1 MRMNRLEF
9 SKYYR
14 DYIYKVDLNNIEF
27 KSYSYDELMEFLRIN
42 YYDNEFN
49 KSVFWCPD
57 GFITPFGMY
66 YLDFET
72 YSYDVSY
79 LLGLVDNS
87 KGGKTIAFCMVY
99 DDNYGLIDE
108 EDNKVGYIF
117 TVETNYFFRNK
128 GVLKKAFNYI
138 KDGKKGNS
146 LETMIQRHIMLSN
159 KNSFI
164 W

>member
-49 KSVFWCPD
+49 KNVFWCPD
-57 GFITPFGMY
+57 GFTTPFGMY

-108 EDNKVGYIF
+108 VDNKVGYIF
-117 TVETNYFFRNK
+117 TVDSSESSVTPY
-128 GVLKKAFNYI
+128 LYI
-138 KDGKKGNS
+138 S
-146 LETMIQRHIMLSN
+146 LSYTGYIV
-159 KNSFI
+159 
-164 W
+164 